1 MSRFPT
7 SRPGWLRRSVTWC
20 SAWLL
25 THGQRPYAIWS
36 MSAASTLDGV
46 LPMMPAEF
54 MALALMIMQPR
65 RVIQIAFVFTM
76 SAAVSAGLLAALVS
90 GIAQAT
96 SWPGWLEIER
106 QGAAWTQAV
115 SLIRAWGASALA
127 MAAVFPDSPRTA
139 VAVAALAGFAPI
151 SITGLVLAGKLMLYG
166 LLAAA
171 VRYIPMRWPSRAAVS
186 WPGVQPLRRAFLR
199 FAALRRW
206 VKQRAAQEGR
216 SSSAHKGEGA
226 ASKV

>member
-1 MSRFPT
+1 MSRAPNL
-7 SRPGWLRRSVTWC
+7 RQGWLRRSVAWC

-54 MALALMIMQPR
+54 MALALMILQPR
-65 RVIQIAFVFTM
+65 RVILIALVFTM

-96 SWPGWLEIER
+96 SWPSWLEIER
-106 QGAAWTQAV
+106 QGAAWAQAV
-115 SLIRAWGASALA
+115 SLIRAWGAPALA

-139 VAVAALAGFAPI
+139 IAVAALAGFAPI
-151 SITGLVLAGKLMLYG
+151 SITGFVLAGKLMLYG
-166 LLAAA
+166 LLAVA
-171 VRYIPMRWPSRAAVS
+171 VRYIPMRWPSRATVS
-186 WPGVQPLRRAFLR
+186 SPGAKYLRRAFLR
-199 FAALRRW
+199 FTALRRW

-216 SSSAHKGEGA
+216 TSSAHKDEGA